1 MSWTSLENMDVINI
15 SFIIFAGNANYDRDE
30 VCERLIQNKKK
41 AINAYLQEIVPLPI
55 LLLNEESFSKLKNMC
70 NTFRMTSAISNDLV
84 RQQKKIK
91 LWKL

>member
-1 MSWTSLENMDVINI
+1 MRTIDSK
-15 SFIIFAGNANYDRDE
+15 
-30 VCERLIQNKKK
+30 QKK